1 MPALENSEISNLSA
15 SSALKDH
22 LALARPDH
30 WFKNVFML
38 PGMALALLLA
48 RSASSSLVLLLF
60 VGFVSTCLVASAN
73 YTINEWLDSKFDRH
87 HPIKRHRPSASGRI
101 DARLV
106 WFQYV
111 ILAAAGLGLSFMVSG
126 SFLIFS
132 IILLAMGVLYNA
144 RPIRTKDVPYLDVL
158 SEALNNP
165 LRFLLGWSVVIDG
178 VLPPSSILLAYWMGG
193 AYLMAI
199 KRYAE
204 LRFIGDRETASLYR
218 LSFRRY
224 TEDSLLVSA
233 FFYALVAAFFI
244 GIFLLKYRIEF
255 ILSIPFFALLFSWY
269 LAIGMKPRSPAQNPE
284 KLYREKWFIGY
295 VVFLGAIVT
304 ALFFV
309 DLPWLNT
316 LIEFRVL
323 AP

>member
-15 SSALKDH
+15 PSALKDH

-87 HPIKRHRPSASGRI
+87 HPIKRHRPSPSGRI

-144 RPIRTKDVPYLDVL
+144 RPFRTKDVPYLDVL

-204 LRFIGDRETASLYR
+204 LRFIGDRETAGLYR

-309 DLPWLNT
+309 DFPWLNT